1 MDANNYVIAA
11 VLNGLRHKENG
22 TLPVEAGFTPFNLA
36 YLRNAPERKQKRETT
51 SEGQPVRREYAQTA
65 A

>member
-1 MDANNYVIAA
+1 MDPNHYVIAA

-22 TLPVEAGFTPFNLA
+22 TLPVETDFTPFNLSC
-36 YLRNAPERKQKRETT
+36 LRNAPERKQKRETMV
-51 SEGQPVRREYAQTA
+51 ERQVVRPEYAESA